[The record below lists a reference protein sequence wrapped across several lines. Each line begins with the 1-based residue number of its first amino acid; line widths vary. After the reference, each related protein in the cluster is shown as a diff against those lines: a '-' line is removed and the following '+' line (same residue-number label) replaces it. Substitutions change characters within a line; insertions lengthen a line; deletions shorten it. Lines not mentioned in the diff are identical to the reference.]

1 MGFRTLAIE
10 QRSSQVWQILGAVK
24 TEFGKFGGM
33 LDSAIRQVDTVRN
46 TLKKATGKTTTIGRK
61 LRGVE
66 ALSAPDSQAL
76 LGGET
81 AAEPEESDEDEMP
94 AGPA

>member
-1 MGFRTLAIE
+1 
-10 QRSSQVWQILGAVK
+10 
-24 TEFGKFGGM
+24 M

-46 TLKKATGKTTTIGRK
+46 TLKKATGKTTTIGRR

-66 ALSAPDSQAL
+66 ALSTPDAQAL
-76 LGGET
+76 LGSDTGAGSEET
-81 AAEPEESDEDEMP
+81 DEDEMP